1 MKRVL
6 NFAVQWHITSVC
18 PNHCLHCYMFDSNY
32 QDILK
37 NELNIEQQKIFLN
50 TIKEFEEKY
59 NVFIPTFALTGG
71 DPLSKKGWFELAKL
85 LQEENREIF
94 FMGVPETL
102 NSENIQ
108 KLTSL
113 KVKRFQQSLD
123 GLEETH
129 DLIRGK
135 GSFQRTIKG
144 MEKLL
149 SHGIL
154 PTIMFTLHEK
164 NKDELIPLI
173 RYLSTQINRFAFAF
187 DFVVCEGEKNFSST
201 ILKSDVLNLF
211 NEYIALKK
219 ELENKNGNIHLL
231 EKSHLFAMYHER
243 QNSYFDS
250 PASNTYSR
258 VGGCY
263 NGFSSLAILANGD
276 VMACRRLNIVIGNLL
291 SDSFEDV
298 FLSHP
303 LMKKFRRREFY
314 HDCGNC
320 EHYLVCQGCP
330 AVSYGDSGDM
340 FAKPSF
346 CFKELLPQTNN
357 KKNFSEPIPSPDF
370 DCTPEEELLYILKT
384 MKNQAILL
392 QSKEFSPKDKYDIY
406 RRIFSE
412 KEKDDKILDVYRCFM
427 KDADVIKLK

>member
-1 MKRVL
+1 M
-6 NFAVQWHITSVC
+6 
-18 PNHCLHCYMFDSNY
+18 
-32 QDILK
+32 
-37 NELNIEQQKIFLN
+37 
-50 TIKEFEEKY
+50 
-59 NVFIPTFALTGG
+59 
-71 DPLSKKGWFELAKL
+71 
-85 LQEENREIF
+85 
-94 FMGVPETL
+94 
-102 NSENIQ
+102 
-108 KLTSL
+108 
-113 KVKRFQQSLD
+113 
-123 GLEETH
+123 
-129 DLIRGK
+129 
-135 GSFQRTIKG
+135 
-144 MEKLL
+144 
-149 SHGIL
+149 
-154 PTIMFTLHEK
+154 
-164 NKDELIPLI
+164 
-173 RYLSTQINRFAFAF
+173 
-187 DFVVCEGEKNFSST
+187 
-201 ILKSDVLNLF
+201 
-211 NEYIALKK
+211 
-219 ELENKNGNIHLL
+219 L

-357 KKNFSEPIPSPDF
+357 KKNFSEPIPSAGLRLH
-370 DCTPEEELLYILKT
+370 TGRRVAIHTKNPEKSGNSFTKQRI
-384 MKNQAILL
+384 
-392 QSKEFSPKDKYDIY
+392 FPKDKYDIY